1 MENDYLEKSLKTPN
15 KILSNIPNEL
25 VKYFLLGIIDGD
37 GCFYYN
43 RENYLRQFV
52 ISGTY
57 NQDWN
62 LFVEIFNKIGVEKY
76 KIENYKKKSEYS
88 QIKITNKK
96 DIKII
101 GDFIYSSIQEDN
113 IGLNRKYKKYKDLII

>member
-1 MENDYLEKSLKTPN
+1 M
-15 KILSNIPNEL
+15 
-25 VKYFLLGIIDGD
+25 
-37 GCFYYN
+37 
-43 RENYLRQFV
+43 
-52 ISGTY
+52 
-57 NQDWN
+57 
-62 LFVEIFNKIGVEKY
+62 EIFNKIGVEKY
-76 KIENYKKKSEYS
+76 KIEKYKKKSEYS